1 MSAVL
6 KVFLCFR
13 EEYDGK
19 FGIGIRLGRTFKYKI
34 SKTTN
39 NKGNIL

>member
-6 KVFLCFR
+6 KVFLCYR

-19 FGIGIRLGRTFKYKI
+19 FWIGIRLERTFKYKI
-34 SKTTN
+34 KKKKFLSY
-39 NKGNIL
+39 